1 MNFPILS
8 SLILLPT
15 VGAVFILFVKSSSSK
30 KYQSSKYVALF
41 TSFANFLI
49 SIYLWYLFDNS
60 IYEFQ
65 FIEEK
70 QWLKGYVNYKVG
82 IDGIS
87 ILFILLTT
95 LISTLCIISVNNS
108 ITSRS
113 KEFLIAIL
121 VMESLMIGV
130 FCSLD
135 LVIFY
140 LFFEGGLIPMFLII
154 GIWGGPRR
162 VYSAF
167 KFFLFTLLGSILM
180 LVAII
185 TIYKKEWS
193 PITVPIYA
201 ILEGIG
207 LGWISY
213 SFNSLYD
220 GIVLSAICITVSI
233 LLAMLMIYRSGL
245 IKPTENFKLGLAAA
259 TGGIMMLYMIN
270 FVMSFFGSQM
280 GIMSIQNASLM
291 SIGFSLFVIVIAALN
306 LVVDFDFIEEGA
318 EKGAPK
324 YMEWFGAFGLMVTLI
339 WLYLEILRLLAKLRS
354 R

>member
-1 MNFPILS
+1 MSKHLTYRSGNPVLTSNAFNTTSVSSETMTINGTVNKTFLS
-8 SLILLPT
+8 LTLLMVTGYYTFMSGQIMSGFAIFSLI
-15 VGAVFILFVKSSSSK
+15 AAFI
-30 KYQSSKYVALF
+30 
-41 TSFANFLI
+41 
-49 SIYLWYLFDNS
+49 
-60 IYEFQ
+60 
-65 FIEEK
+65 
-70 QWLKGYVNYKVG
+70 
-82 IDGIS
+82 
-87 ILFILLTT
+87 
-95 LISTLCIISVNNS
+95 
-108 ITSRS
+108 
-113 KEFLIAIL
+113 
-121 VMESLMIGV
+121 
-130 FCSLD
+130 
-135 LVIFY
+135 
-140 LFFEGGLIPMFLII
+140 
-154 GIWGGPRR
+154 
-162 VYSAF
+162 
-167 KFFLFTLLGSILM
+167 
-180 LVAII
+180 VAII

-245 IKPTENFKLGLAAA
+245 IKPTENFKLGVAAA

-270 FVMSFFGSQM
+270 LVMSFFGSQM
-280 GIMSIQNASLM
+280 GIMNIQNASLM

-324 YMEWFGAFGLMVTLI
+324 YMEWFGALGLMVTLV

>member
-1 MNFPILS
+1 MSKHLTYRSGNPVLTSNAFNTTSVSSETMTINGTVNKTFLS
-8 SLILLPT
+8 LTLLMVTGYYTFMSGQIMSGFAIFSLI
-15 VGAVFILFVKSSSSK
+15 AAFI
-30 KYQSSKYVALF
+30 
-41 TSFANFLI
+41 
-49 SIYLWYLFDNS
+49 
-60 IYEFQ
+60 
-65 FIEEK
+65 
-70 QWLKGYVNYKVG
+70 
-82 IDGIS
+82 
-87 ILFILLTT
+87 
-95 LISTLCIISVNNS
+95 
-108 ITSRS
+108 
-113 KEFLIAIL
+113 
-121 VMESLMIGV
+121 
-130 FCSLD
+130 
-135 LVIFY
+135 
-140 LFFEGGLIPMFLII
+140 
-154 GIWGGPRR
+154 
-162 VYSAF
+162 
-167 KFFLFTLLGSILM
+167 
-180 LVAII
+180 VAII
-185 TIYKKEWS
+185 TMYKKEWS

-245 IKPTENFKLGLAAA
+245 IKPTENFKLGVAAA

-270 FVMSFFGSQM
+270 LVMSFFGSQM
-280 GIMSIQNASLM
+280 GIMNIQNASLM

-324 YMEWFGAFGLMVTLI
+324 YMEWFGALGLMVTLV

>member
-1 MNFPILS
+1 MSKHLTYRSGNPVLTSNAFNTTAISSETMTINGTVNKTFLS
-8 SLILLPT
+8 LTLLMVTGYYTFMSGQIMSGFAIFSLI
-15 VGAVFILFVKSSSSK
+15 AAFI
-30 KYQSSKYVALF
+30 
-41 TSFANFLI
+41 
-49 SIYLWYLFDNS
+49 
-60 IYEFQ
+60 
-65 FIEEK
+65 
-70 QWLKGYVNYKVG
+70 
-82 IDGIS
+82 
-87 ILFILLTT
+87 
-95 LISTLCIISVNNS
+95 
-108 ITSRS
+108 
-113 KEFLIAIL
+113 
-121 VMESLMIGV
+121 
-130 FCSLD
+130 
-135 LVIFY
+135 
-140 LFFEGGLIPMFLII
+140 
-154 GIWGGPRR
+154 
-162 VYSAF
+162 
-167 KFFLFTLLGSILM
+167 
-180 LVAII
+180 VAII
-185 TIYKKEWS
+185 TMYKKEWS

-245 IKPTENFKLGLAAA
+245 IKPTENFKLGVAAA
-259 TGGIMMLYMIN
+259 TGGIFVLYMIN

-280 GIMSIQNASLM
+280 GIMNIQNASLM

-324 YMEWFGAFGLMVTLI
+324 YMEWFGALGLMVTLV